1 MKINLTKKEYRAL
14 LDMLYIADWVLHS
27 YTIKEAEPDE
37 HEVLKK
43 NLLSYFK
50 EMDAEDKIEFSPEF
64 NDYFEKADYEDY
76 LNEKVIQPYENE
88 LLWDELIHR
97 LGERDMINAVG
108 MEQYSKM
115 DAIERIKRIEEIKE
129 HYANEFENHGLANLK
144 IKSDDL
150 QN

>member
-37 HEVLKK
+37 YEVLKK

-50 EMDAEDKIEFSPEF
+50 EMDAEDKIEFSLEF

-88 LLWDELIHR
+88 LFWDELIHR

-108 MEQYSKM
+108 MERYSKM

-129 HYANEFENHGLANLK
+129 QYANEFEKHGLANLK